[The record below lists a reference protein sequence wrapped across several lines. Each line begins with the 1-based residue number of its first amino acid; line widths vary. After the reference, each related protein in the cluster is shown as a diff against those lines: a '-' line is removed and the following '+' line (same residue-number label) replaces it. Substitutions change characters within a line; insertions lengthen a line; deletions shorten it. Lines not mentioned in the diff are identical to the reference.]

1 MYLPT
6 SWELGPIQAPST
18 AWCPCPFPGRVAADL
33 PGRQSSGISTKKC
46 PFSKHG
52 YFCCAEVSNFRTGN
66 ENLPSRV
73 IWSQCGLTMPSF
85 RALRMN
91 QDCFRTK
98 EKNCHYC
105 QKCWEGYTGAK
116 AIVPLTSMATQSNC
130 GSQNCSFISPECVQA
145 VAPAQAEVEGLWQM
159 ATLSLSLFF
168 SGDYYIIV
176 FVFFLVTF
184 SDYMICQCFWIL

>member
-1 MYLPT
+1 MCSVPPRPFHVPAHLLRAGSNTSTQYCLVSLPT
-6 SWELGPIQAPST
+6 SGLCCSRP
-18 AWCPCPFPGRVAADL
+18 AWQTKLWDLHQEVPF
-33 PGRQSSGISTKKC
+33 QQTS
-46 PFSKHG
+46 

-66 ENLPSRV
+66 ENLPSHV

-91 QDCFRTK
+91 QGCFRTK

-145 VAPAQAEVEGLWQM
+145 VAPCSGRGGR
-159 ATLSLSLFF
+159 TLTNEDLVSF
-168 SGDYYIIV
+168 S
-176 FVFFLVTF
+176 FL
-184 SDYMICQCFWIL
+184 